1 MPIEDMVQVDA
12 VLGKMTI
19 ITRANSKIV
28 IDDMTRTMT
37 LQDASGNRIEMGP
50 DGIKFI
56 SPKDIVFEAGGKIN
70 VQATGNVATTSSA
83 DIVQAALNI
92 TQSANVAYT
101 AKGAASAELSAAG
114 QTTVKGALVMIN

>member
-70 VQATGNVATTSSA
+70 VQATGSA